1 MAYLE
6 RIINTISKAFFQ
18 ISKAGVAALMILI
31 VVNIIL
37 RKVWHSIYGT
47 YDYVGFITALMVA
60 FTIGYL
66 ALQKGHIA
74 VDLLMDRFPKRFQA
88 IVALITNLLCLAM
101 FSLVAWS
108 CVVLG
113 NSVYQSGERSFNSLT
128 PYYPFLYGISLGVA
142 LLCLAILFEIIEN
155 LMTLVR
161 R

>member
-1 MAYLE
+1 
-6 RIINTISKAFFQ
+6 
-18 ISKAGVAALMILI
+18 
-31 VVNIIL
+31 
-37 RKVWHSIYGT
+37 
-47 YDYVGFITALMVA
+47 
-60 FTIGYL
+60 
-66 ALQKGHIA
+66 
-74 VDLLMDRFPKRFQA
+74 MDRFPKRFQA

-142 LLCLAILFEIIEN
+142 LLCLAILFEIVEN
-155 LMTLVR
+155 LVALVR